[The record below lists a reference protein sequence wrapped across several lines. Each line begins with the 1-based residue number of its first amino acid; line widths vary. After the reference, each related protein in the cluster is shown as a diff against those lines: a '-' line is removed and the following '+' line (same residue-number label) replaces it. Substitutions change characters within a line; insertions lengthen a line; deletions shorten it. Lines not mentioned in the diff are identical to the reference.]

1 MAEGAALGILTFMA
15 IIENRSYFDTLDDEV
30 GQSVRKID
38 PRAKQSIY
46 RESKADLFELVSR
59 RKGVVLQFRKKRMS
73 LEEVNDSVL
82 IKIGPSKRGHLSAYR
97 GEWVRVIWSS
107 TYGFSMNCLVHK
119 LKVTPEM
126 ERKLMLRGPYTK
138 EEFTDEVAKAYP
150 FRDVTVDGLSL
161 VRSAKGIWISP
172 IPTYRALKNLE
183 MDEIP
188 DGVRHLHQP
197 SKKKGEYSNPTMVEY
212 FKYAG
217 LWIKSHASREDINT
231 GKLDWIPVGVRV
243 YVDRSGDIPSG
254 WSVRTQDGWI
264 SEG

>member
-1 MAEGAALGILTFMA
+1 MAEGAALGIPTFMA

-30 GQSVRKID
+30 GQAVRKID

-82 IKIGPSKRGHLSAYR
+82 IKIGPAKRGHLSAYR

-126 ERKLMLRGPYTK
+126 EKKLMLRGPYTN

-183 MDEIP
+183 MDEIRMAL
-188 DGVRHLHQP
+188 GTSINLQKRRASTQTLRWWNT
-197 SKKKGEYSNPTMVEY
+197 SN
-212 FKYAG
+212 
-217 LWIKSHASREDINT
+217 
-231 GKLDWIPVGVRV
+231 
-243 YVDRSGDIPSG
+243 
-254 WSVRTQDGWI
+254 TQDSGSSRMPPGRISIRESWI
-264 SEG
+264 GFPSASGST

>member
-1 MAEGAALGILTFMA
+1 MV

-30 GQSVRKID
+30 GHAVRKID
-38 PRAKQSIY
+38 PKAKQSVY
-46 RESKADLFELVSR
+46 RESKAELFKLVR
-59 RKGVVLQFRKKRMS
+59 RRNGAFFQFRKKRLA

-82 IKIGPSKRGHLSAYR
+82 IKIGPAKRGHLAAYR
-97 GEWVRVIWSS
+97 GEWVRVTWYS
-107 TYGFSMNCLVHK
+107 TYGFSMNCLVQSVKVK
-119 LKVTPEM
+119 LEAEK
-126 ERKLMLRGPYTK
+126 RLMLRGPYTK

-150 FRDVTVDGLSL
+150 FRDVTVDGLPL

-183 MDEIP
+183 KDEIP

-217 LWIKSHASREDINT
+217 LWIKSHASREEINS

-243 YVDRSGDIPSG
+243 YVGWSGDIPSG
-254 WSVRTQDGWI
+254 WSVRTQEGWA
-264 SEG
+264 SDV